1 MQTQQHPLKSGTLGT
16 ARHITSFHYGP
27 ANAARKVYIQSALH
41 ADEPPGMLVAHYLRE
56 RLATLERAGELA
68 AEVVVVPVPNPM
80 GLGQWVARAHVGRFE
95 LATGENFN
103 RHYADLA
110 LAVGDAVEPLLTAN
124 EALNAT
130 LVRSAMVAEL
140 TRGLDAT
147 MSELDSMRMTLLRLA
162 IDAEIVLD
170 LHCDSEALLHLYTG
184 SPLWSRVEPLA
195 RYMGAA
201 ATLLETESGDR
212 PFDEACSRTWWLLR
226 ERFGDRFPLP
236 LGCVSVTVE
245 LRGTADV
252 THEYAIADADAI
264 IAYLQ
269 HQRMIVGE
277 APPLPALINEA
288 TPLAGSAAIE
298 TPVSGAVV
306 FLKALGAHVVKDEPL
321 VDVIDPLSGVTLT
334 LRSTTDGVLYAREN
348 RRFAHAGMRLCKVAG
363 KVAFRSGK
371 LLSA

>member
-1 MQTQQHPLKSGTLGT
+1 MQIQQHPLKSATLGT
-16 ARHITSFHYGP
+16 ARHITSFHFGP
-27 ANAARKVYIQSALH
+27 GNTGRKVYIQSALH
-41 ADEPPGMLVAHYLRE
+41 ADEPPGLLVSHYLRQ
-56 RLATLERAGELA
+56 RLTALEGLLK
-68 AEVVVVPVPNPM
+68 AEVVLVPVSNPM
-80 GLGQWVARAHVGRFE
+80 GLNQWVSRSHVGRFE

-103 RHYADLA
+103 RLYADIA
-110 LAVGDAVEPLLTAN
+110 TAVGDAVAPLLTAD
-124 EALNAT
+124 ELLNAA
-130 LVRSAMVAEL
+130 LVRRAMVAEL
-140 TRGLDAT
+140 TRGFDAAA
-147 MSELDSMRMTLLRLA
+147 SELESMRMTLLRLA

-184 SPLWSRVEPLA
+184 SPLWPRVEPLA

-226 ERFGDRFPLP
+226 ERFGDAHPLP

-252 THEYAIADADAI
+252 THEYAMQDADAI
-264 IAYLQ
+264 IAYL
-269 HQRMIVGE
+269 HQQGMIDGE
-277 APPLPALINEA
+277 APPQPALVNEA

-306 FLKALGAHVVKDEPL
+306 FLKPLGVHVQKNEPL
-321 VDVIDPLSGVTLT
+321 VDVIDPLTGETHTL
-334 LRSTTDGVLYAREN
+334 LSTTDGVLYAREN